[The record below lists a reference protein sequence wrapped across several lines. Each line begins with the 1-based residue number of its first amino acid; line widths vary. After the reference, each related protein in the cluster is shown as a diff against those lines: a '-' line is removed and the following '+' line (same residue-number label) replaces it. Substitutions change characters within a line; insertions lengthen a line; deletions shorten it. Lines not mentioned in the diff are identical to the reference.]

1 MSVNV
6 LNPLEARRSQH
17 GGGGASAVLANYAAQ
32 LRALPEKELLV
43 AAVAASTAGLS
54 LGPHQSQ
61 PPMTTG
67 GSVVPGAAAPAGLGA
82 WLWLRPGAGFPALSF
97 DPSLNRFV
105 DASAGPAM
113 IAASLVMAAAWG
125 TVAIVFVGPTWAGVM
140 VLATAKALLAVLLGE
155 LADALRVEFA
165 ESLRLLSAPE
175 VDAEV
180 GGDEIS
186 VSGDDQQRQLQWR
199 LRRAASS
206 KWWRL
211 CRSATAI
218 WMAEVRRS
226 S

>member
-1 MSVNV
+1 
-6 LNPLEARRSQH
+6 
-17 GGGGASAVLANYAAQ
+17 
-32 LRALPEKELLV
+32 
-43 AAVAASTAGLS
+43 
-54 LGPHQSQ
+54 
-61 PPMTTG
+61 
-67 GSVVPGAAAPAGLGA
+67 
-82 WLWLRPGAGFPALSF
+82 
-97 DPSLNRFV
+97 
-105 DASAGPAM
+105 M